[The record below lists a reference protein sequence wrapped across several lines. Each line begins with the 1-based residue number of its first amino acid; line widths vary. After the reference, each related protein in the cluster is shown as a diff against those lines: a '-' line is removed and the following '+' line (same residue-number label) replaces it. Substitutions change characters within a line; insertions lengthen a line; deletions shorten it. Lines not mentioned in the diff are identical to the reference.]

1 MSQQNPNSNYDVNEL
16 WFVKFFV
23 GSMVSITVLTVI
35 LSFLPSPSGLRN
47 SPQNK
52 TVLLLKQ
59 HHSPAFS

>member
-1 MSQQNPNSNYDVNEL
+1 MSQQSPNSNYDVNEL

-23 GSMVSITVLTVI
+23 GSMVAITVLTVI

-59 HHSPAFS
+59 HHLVAFT

>member
-1 MSQQNPNSNYDVNEL
+1 MSQQSPNSNYDVNEL

-59 HHSPAFS
+59 HHSVAFS